1 MSLNIQQTKVL
12 QERQAQEAEEHT
24 ISSERLKGIFP
35 NLQKQQ
41 LLILVVVEQLNK
53 GISYR

>member
-1 MSLNIQQTKVL
+1 MGLNIQQTKVL

-24 ISSERLKGIFP
+24 ISSELLKGLFP

-41 LLILVVVEQLNK
+41 LLTLVVVAQLNK